1 MVFRG
6 EREVRFLS
14 FLKEDPKTGKVEKKP
29 LKRDQAS
36 CVATFAHACNS
47 VWDAEQSI
55 LDGSLDVEDGAT
67 RLVVPLSLSLSL
79 SALKALGAPRA
90 LGPILI
96 LREPSPGSQSFVL
109 NRLELFAYN
118 HPVVFTRL

>member
-14 FLKEDPKTGKVEKKP
+14 FLKEDPKTGKVEEKP
-29 LKRDQAS
+29 LKRDQALF
-36 CVATFAHACNS
+36 VATFANACNS

-67 RLVVPLSLSLSL
+67 RLVVPLPFSLSLSL
-79 SALKALGAPRA
+79 SSLGSR
-90 LGPILI
+90 GS
-96 LREPSPGSQSFVL
+96 RSSQSSRTDI
-109 NRLELFAYN
+109 NFAIAI
-118 HPVVFTRL
+118 TW